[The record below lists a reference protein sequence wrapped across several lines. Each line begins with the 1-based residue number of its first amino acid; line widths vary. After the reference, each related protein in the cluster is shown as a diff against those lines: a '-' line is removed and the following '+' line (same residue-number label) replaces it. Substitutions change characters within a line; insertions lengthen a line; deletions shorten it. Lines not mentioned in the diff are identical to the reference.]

1 MGPGHDGLVEP
12 VANTETSVAE
22 DPDTGFICRR
32 LDGKVALVTGSS
44 RGIGKAIVERFLAEG
59 ARVVGLSRAGEAE
72 AGAGPAEFLLALAAD
87 VRSSASVGAAVEAG
101 VARFGRLDV
110 VVNNAAVGLL
120 RTAADT
126 DDEQY
131 DDLFDTNVRSIF
143 HVARHVIPHL
153 RAAGSGSIV
162 NIGSVAAH
170 VGFGTDAAY
179 CASKGA
185 VLALSKQMANDFAAD
200 GIRVNCVEPGFVVT
214 DQLTEYI
221 GGQSDPDTAR
231 AAITALHPIGR
242 IGRPEEIAAAVAFL
256 ASEDASFV
264 TGVALTV
271 DGGLLSRP

>member
-1 MGPGHDGLVEP
+1 MDDLPDTELRLVE
-12 VANTETSVAE
+12 
-22 DPDTGFICRR
+22 DPAIGRACRR

-44 RGIGKAIVERFLAEG
+44 RGIGRAIVDRFLAEG
-59 ARVVGLSRAGEAE
+59 AAVIGLSRRVEGRECEPGAAE
-72 AGAGPAEFLLALAAD
+72 SFLSLAAD
-87 VRSSASVGAAVEAG
+87 VRRSDSVAAAVESG

-126 DDEQY
+126 DDDQY

-143 HVARHVIPHL
+143 HIARHTVPHL
-153 RAAGSGSIV
+153 RAAGGGSIV

-170 VGFGTDAAY
+170 VGFATDAAY

-185 VLALSKQMANDFAAD
+185 VLALSKQMANDFADD

-221 GGQSDPDTAR
+221 GGQSDPDAAR
-231 AAITALHPIGR
+231 EAIASLHPIGR

-256 ASEDASFV
+256 ASADASFV
-264 TGVALTV
+264 TGTALTV